1 MKVSHGISRWEKVV
15 GAETLVV
22 VGETEAECSVQMM
35 VAINGRGSMQMVW
48 SRYLGAGRM
57 RM

>member
-1 MKVSHGISRWEKVV
+1 MKVSSGISWWEKVV
-15 GAETLVV
+15 GAETWVV

-35 VAINGRGSMQMVW
+35 VAINGRGSTQMVW
-48 SRYLGAGRM
+48 SRYRGAGRM